1 MLGAGYRNTFYL
13 YHATSNDLSNSLA
26 GGFQVPGTMLSAFC
40 TFFHLILITAYNV
53 EGVGLLSHAKFRNVK
68 QQDNPARKWQV
79 WDSDPSPSDSTQSS
93 LLLAQAFSF

>member
-1 MLGAGYRNTFYL
+1 M
-13 YHATSNDLSNSLA
+13 
-26 GGFQVPGTMLSAFC
+26 PGTMLSAFC